1 MPQLVIIQKI
11 FTDIR
16 YMVHIL
22 KKEKNIILTH
32 QPVIMLFIQLWLILA
47 LLKVYYGH
55 NYYRVEYPYF
65 KN

>member
-22 KKEKNIILTH
+22 KKRK
-32 QPVIMLFIQLWLILA
+32 
-47 LLKVYYGH
+47 KYYFDSPAGH
-55 NYYRVEYPYF
+55 NAIYPIMAYF
-65 KN
+65 GSIKSILWS